1 MAENTNEA
9 QVSLKKLKQNE
20 LICAVLGLL
29 LGIIAFIF
37 LFVDTIV
44 FNETLVDDISM
55 QFTTHISRFLSS
67 DFGLYYGDISI
78 PIWEFCNPGLNLE
91 NLEQLIRIYFAVLSW
106 FMLIGSLLSVLFFI
120 LFLCKIRLY
129 WLSEFAARMAAISG
143 IFILLSLIVGQ
154 ISISGDRIYLESV
167 NYNIAIPIIYSIVM
181 AGLCI
186 AVSRLLKYSQKR
198 QEILKDI
205 RTKQEMEAAV
215 GAAPSVDTETTPA
228 PMIQAAPLTE
238 DSAAPAIPSTP
249 APAPAE
255 AAAAAPAS
263 ALVVS
268 VPAPVPS
275 SAPVPTPA
283 PTPVNAGA
291 DYNAPVTAAAKQ
303 AVLAKF
309 QNALSPSG
317 MTSFAKYI
325 ETLTADQYQR
335 LMQMPIKKKVTT
347 ILLAIFLGGIGID
360 RFYVGDVKLGVFKIV
375 GSVAASLMILIPIL
389 GTIASIANAI
399 WKFADIFISY
409 KKIYDKNYENAMAIL
424 GKR

>member
-1 MAENTNEA
+1 
-9 QVSLKKLKQNE
+9 
-20 LICAVLGLL
+20 
-29 LGIIAFIF
+29 
-37 LFVDTIV
+37 
-44 FNETLVDDISM
+44 
-55 QFTTHISRFLSS
+55 
-67 DFGLYYGDISI
+67 
-78 PIWEFCNPGLNLE
+78 
-91 NLEQLIRIYFAVLSW
+91 
-106 FMLIGSLLSVLFFI
+106 
-120 LFLCKIRLY
+120 
-129 WLSEFAARMAAISG
+129 
-143 IFILLSLIVGQ
+143 
-154 ISISGDRIYLESV
+154 
-167 NYNIAIPIIYSIVM
+167 M

-198 QEILKDI
+198 REILKDI

-215 GAAPSVDTETTPA
+215 GAAPSADTETTPA
-228 PMIQAAPLTE
+228 PMIQEAPLTE
-238 DSAAPAIPSTP
+238 NSAAPAIPSTT
-249 APAPAE
+249 APAPTE

-263 ALVVS
+263 APAVS
-268 VPAPVPS
+268 VPAPMPS
-275 SAPVPTPA
+275 SAPTSA
-283 PTPVNAGA
+283 NAGA
-291 DYNAPVTAAAKQ
+291 AYNAPVTAAAKQ

-335 LMQMPIKKKVTT
+335 LMQMPVKKKGVT

-389 GTIASIANAI
+389 GTIASIANVI

>member
-1 MAENTNEA
+1 MAKEIERI
-9 QVSLKKLKQNE
+9 SLKNLKKNE

-37 LFVDTIV
+37 LFVDAIV
-44 FNETLVDDISM
+44 FNEILVDDISM

-78 PIWEFCNPGLNLE
+78 PIWEFCNPDLNLE

-129 WLSEFAARMAAISG
+129 WLSEFAARMASISG

-198 QEILKDI
+198 REILKDI

-215 GAAPSVDTETTPA
+215 GAAPSVGTNAMPA

-238 DSAAPAIPSTP
+238 NSAAPAIPSTP
-249 APAPAE
+249 TPAPAE
-255 AAAAAPAS
+255 AAAAPVPAPA
-263 ALVVS
+263 VS
-268 VPAPVPS
+268 VPAPVPP

-283 PTPVNAGA
+283 PVPVNAGA

-335 LMQMPIKKKVTT
+335 LMQMPVKKKVVT
-347 ILLAIFLGGIGID
+347 ILFAIFLGGIGID

-389 GTIASIANAI
+389 GTIASIANVI

>member
-1 MAENTNEA
+1 MAKEIERI
-9 QVSLKKLKQNE
+9 SLKQLKKNE
-20 LICAVLGLL
+20 RICGILGLL
-29 LGIIAFIF
+29 LGVIAFIF
-37 LFVDTIV
+37 LFVDAIV
-44 FNETLVDDISM
+44 FSGTITEETSV
-55 QFTTHISRFLSS
+55 QFVTHISRFLSS

-78 PIWEFCNPGLNLE
+78 PIWEFCTPDLNPE
-91 NLEQLIRIYFAVLSW
+91 NLERLIRIYFAVLSW
-106 FMLIGSLLSVLFFI
+106 FMLIGSLLSVLFFV

-198 QEILKDI
+198 REILKDI

-215 GAAPSVDTETTPA
+215 DAAPSADTETTPA
-228 PMIQAAPLTE
+228 PMIQAAQPGE
-238 DSAAPAIPSTP
+238 NYAVPVIPSTP
-249 APAPAE
+249 TPAPAE
-255 AAAAAPAS
+255 STAAPVPAPE
-263 ALVVS
+263 VS
-268 VPAPVPS
+268 VPAPEPS
-275 SAPVPTPA
+275 SATA
-283 PTPVNAGA
+283 PVNAGA
-291 DYNAPVTAAAKQ
+291 AYNAPVTDAAKQ
-303 AVLAKF
+303 AILAKF

-335 LMQMPIKKKVTT
+335 LMQMPVKKKVVT
-347 ILLAIFLGGIGID
+347 ILFAIFLGGIGID

>member
-78 PIWEFCNPGLNLE
+78 PIWEFCNPDLNLE

-129 WLSEFAARMAAISG
+129 WLSEFAARMASISG

-198 QEILKDI
+198 REILKDI

-215 GAAPSVDTETTPA
+215 GAAPSVGTNAMPA
-228 PMIQAAPLTE
+228 PMIQAAQPGE
-238 DSAAPAIPSTP
+238 NYAVPVIPSTP
-249 APAPAE
+249 TPAPAE
-255 AAAAAPAS
+255 STAAPVPAP
-263 ALVVS
+263 AVS
-268 VPAPVPS
+268 VPAPEPS
-275 SAPVPTPA
+275 SATA
-283 PTPVNAGA
+283 PVNAGA
-291 DYNAPVTAAAKQ
+291 AYNAPVTDAAKQ
-303 AVLAKF
+303 AILAKF

-335 LMQMPIKKKVTT
+335 LMQMPVKKKVVT
-347 ILLAIFLGGIGID
+347 ILFAIFLGGIGID

-389 GTIASIANAI
+389 GTIASIANVI